1 LTVRRFVAGIQK
13 RSRARGEEDV
23 EMLKRERVGKILVSL
38 GLTLLLIGF
47 GRNAAQAQTR
57 LVRPVGGGT
66 IRVTKSGSYFLDRNL
81 ISALTSG
88 SIISVTASNVTI
100 NLNGF
105 SIIGRGG
112 AGTKV
117 VGINAPGTSGVTIV
131 NGTITLVPGTG
142 IVLGRS
148 STLAGVQLIS
158 NNVDGMD
165 CISTCLVT
173 NNIVSGNLG
182 TGLNF
187 GDASSGYQDN
197 VIAGQVPVT
206 NGTNLGHNI
215 CNNGLCPVVAQ

>member
-1 LTVRRFVAGIQK
+1 
-13 RSRARGEEDV
+13 
-23 EMLKRERVGKILVSL
+23 MLKRERVGKILVSL

-47 GRNAAQAQTR
+47 GRSAAQ
-57 LVRPVGGGT
+57 
-66 IRVTKSGSYFLDRNL
+66 VTKSGSYFLDRNL
-81 ISALTSG
+81 TSALIGG

-105 SIIGRGG
+105 SIVGRGG

-131 NGTITLVPGTG
+131 NGTITLVLGTG

-215 CNNGLCPVVAQ
+215 CNNGLCP